1 MAYST
6 IPKGSLYMNP
16 KTYTGNGG
24 TQSITGVGFKPDMTW
39 LKKRNGTA
47 NHHLVDAVRGVGYY
61 VYPNLANAQGGNGAT
76 LLTSF
81 NSDGFTLDAGA
92 DSNASGATGVG
103 WSWKAGNLAN
113 GQGSANTAGSINST
127 VSVNTTAGFSIVK
140 YTGTGSL
147 ATVGHGLNA
156 VPSMIITKV
165 LTTTHNWAVYHQGL
179 GNTSAIYLD
188 LTNDKSDDAAWWNN
202 TSPTSNVFTINTRIE
217 VNQGSQNYISYCFA
231 EKQGYSKFG
240 SYTGNGN
247 ANGPFIYTGFS
258 PAFVMIKNVSQSAN
272 WNIKDNKRNN
282 ASTSFNINPRN
293 ATLLPNDNAADQD
306 ANALDFLS
314 NGFKNR
320 STGGDVNASGI
331 EFIYMAFAENPFVA
345 TSGTTG
351 VPVTAR

>member
-61 VYPNLANAQGGNGAT
+61 LYPNLSNAQGGNGAT

-147 ATVGHGLNA
+147 ATVGHGLGVA
-156 VPSMIITKV
+156 PSWIITKV
-165 LTTTHNWAVYHQGL
+165 LTTTHDWAVYHQGL
-179 GNTSAIYLD
+179 GNTSAVYLN
-188 LTNDKSDDAAWWNN
+188 LQNDKSDSSAWWNN
-202 TSPTSNVFTINTRIE
+202 TSPTSNVFTINTRNE

-240 SYTGNGN
+240 SYTGNGSSD
-247 ANGPFIYTGFS
+247 GTFIYTGFK
-258 PAFVMIKNVSQSAN
+258 PAFVIFKRTSGTGN
-272 WNIKDNKRNN
+272 WQLLDNKRLGYNVEN
-282 ASTSFNINPRN
+282 RTIY
-293 ATLLPNDNAADQD
+293 PNTQAAQQD
-306 ANALDFLS
+306 EDDADLLS
-314 NGFKNR
+314 NGFKLRGSGTDGNGSG
-320 STGGDVNASGI
+320 STY
-331 EFIYMAFAENPFVA
+331 IYMAFAENPFVA
-345 TSGTTG
+345 TSGTNA

>member
-1 MAYST
+1 MAYTTINKST
-6 IPKGSLYMNP
+6 DYFNTKL
-16 KTYTGNGG
+16 YTGNGG
-24 TQSITGVGFKPDMTW
+24 TNAITGVGFEPDMTW

-61 VYPNLANAQGGNGAT
+61 LYPNLSNAQGGNGAT

-147 ATVGHGLNA
+147 ATVGHGLGVA
-156 VPSMIITKV
+156 PSWIITKV
-165 LTTTHNWAVYHQGL
+165 LTTTHDWAVYHQGL
-179 GNTSAIYLD
+179 GNTSAVYLN
-188 LTNDKSDDAAWWNN
+188 LQNDKSDSSAWWNN
-202 TSPTSNVFTINTRIE
+202 TSPTSNVFTINTRNE

-247 ANGPFIYTGFS
+247 ADGTFVYTGFK
-258 PAFVMIKNVSQSAN
+258 PAFVMTKKTSGTSSWDMHDTKRDTFNV
-272 WNIKDNKRNN
+272 
-282 ASTSFNINPRN
+282 ASKH
-293 ATLLPNDNAADQD
+293 LLAED
-306 ANALDFLS
+306 AGAEGNTAILDILS
-314 NGFKNR
+314 NGFKFR
-320 STGGDVNASGI
+320 SSNGDRNASGGTY
-331 EFIYMAFAENPFVA
+331 IYMAFAEAPLV
-345 TSGTTG
+345 GTNN
-351 VPVTAR
+351 VPCTAR

>member
-1 MAYST
+1 MAYSP
-6 IPKGSLYMNP
+6 ILKPNALMNP

-61 VYPNLANAQGGNGAT
+61 IYPNLSNAQGGNGAT

-147 ATVGHGLNA
+147 ATVGHGLGVA
-156 VPSMIITKV
+156 PSWIITKV
-165 LTTTHNWAVYHQGL
+165 LTTTHDWAVYHQGL
-179 GNTSAIYLD
+179 GNTSAVYLN
-188 LTNDKSDDAAWWNN
+188 LQNDKSDSSAWWNN
-202 TSPTSNVFTINTRIE
+202 TSPTSNVFTINTRNE

-231 EKQGYSKFG
+231 QKQGYSKFG
-240 SYTGNGN
+240 TYTGNNN
-247 ANGPFIYTGFS
+247 ADGTFVYTGFK
-258 PAFVMIKNVSQSAN
+258 PAWVMVFAYTAGNEN
-272 WNIKDNKRNN
+272 WMLVDNKRDGYNVENEQLFPNTNDDEESNN
-282 ASTSFNINPRN
+282 EVD
-293 ATLLPNDNAADQD
+293 LV
-306 ANALDFLS
+306 S
-314 NGFKNR
+314 NGFKLRRANTR
-320 STGGDVNASGI
+320 MNGAI
-331 EFIYMAFAENPFVA
+331 PYIYMAFAEEPLVASNYNVA
-345 TSGTTG
+345 T
-351 VPVTAR
+351 AR